1 MSKKLKLNLKEKL
14 DDDKLDLGMCQL
26 ETVPV
31 KEIVNIIFKLS
42 FISKKT
48 LFLYLNRDGSIL
60 P

>member
-42 FISKKT
+42 FISQKT